1 MANFEKGEYHYR
13 RAQEL
18 APDYVA
24 AYSNQ
29 LLSMHYD
36 PAATVQGI
44 LELARAWQSRFGP
57 TNNRIFPIP
66 RVHEVDHSRPI
77 RVGLVSSNFHIHPV
91 GWMVSSGLA
100 ALPADIELYAYSDSD
115 RQDFINQHIRQ
126 CVTRWVTT
134 YHLDDQQ
141 LAERIRDDRID
152 ILIDLAGHG
161 SGSRIRTMAMR
172 PASLIVKW
180 VGVQV
185 SSMGIPAFDYFLS
198 DHIETPAGV
207 DKDYFEK

>member
-1 MANFEKGEYHYR
+1 
-13 RAQEL
+13 
-18 APDYVA
+18 
-24 AYSNQ
+24 
-29 LLSMHYD
+29 
-36 PAATVQGI
+36 
-44 LELARAWQSRFGP
+44 
-57 TNNRIFPIP
+57 
-66 RVHEVDHSRPI
+66 
-77 RVGLVSSNFHIHPV
+77 
-91 GWMVSSGLA
+91 
-100 ALPADIELYAYSDSD
+100 
-115 RQDFINQHIRQ
+115 Q

-207 DKDYFEK
+207 DKDYFEKLSLMPDDYICYRPPYYKPAITGLPAIQNSYITLGC